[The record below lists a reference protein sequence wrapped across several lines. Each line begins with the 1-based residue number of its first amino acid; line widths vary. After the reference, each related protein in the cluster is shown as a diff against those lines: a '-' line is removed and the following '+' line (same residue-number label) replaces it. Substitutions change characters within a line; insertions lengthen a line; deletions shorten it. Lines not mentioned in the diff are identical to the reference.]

1 MALDPGILAILQA
14 RRNYATRGPVP
25 AGAQT
30 DPQEPPEYGLPPSD
44 PVAVPAPVAA
54 PAPPEA
60 KSLAR
65 ASRMRNYMQAN
76 GMTPMTYGR
85 FNVRRGNLPVGSGLP
100 GGAAPGNGT
109 GPGYPWSPANP
120 TGAQAP
126 AQGQVN
132 ATVPASGAPAPAPS
146 GPLTPG
152 GGFGEWNGRNLG
164 QPGQLGGI

>member
-30 DPQEPPEYGLPPSD
+30 DPQEPPEYGLPPSA

-65 ASRMRNYMQAN
+65 ANRMRGYMQAN

-85 FNVRRGNLPVGSGLP
+85 FNVRRGNLPIGSGLP
-100 GGAAPGNGT
+100 GGAQSSLASYSGPPIPGMPISNNSSNT
-109 GPGYPWSPANP
+109 NP
-120 TGAQAP
+120 TTWP
-126 AQGQVN
+126 QGQ
-132 ATVPASGAPAPAPS
+132 PQPIP
-146 GPLTPG
+146 
-152 GGFGEWNGRNLG
+152 GFG
-164 QPGQLGGI
+164 GI